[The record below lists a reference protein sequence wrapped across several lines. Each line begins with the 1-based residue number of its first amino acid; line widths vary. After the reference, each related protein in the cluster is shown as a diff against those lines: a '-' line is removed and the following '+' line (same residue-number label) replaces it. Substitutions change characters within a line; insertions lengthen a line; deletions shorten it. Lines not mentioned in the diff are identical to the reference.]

1 MTILKQSKEFDDI
14 QKYEIIVSP
23 DSKRLKD
30 IEGTVLITDFV
41 EYEDEKEDGSVNPI
55 LSIQDEDG
63 NVYKG
68 QSPTFKRS
76 FYQIVDLLNAY
87 PLPIKIICGK
97 SKSDREY
104 IDCILD
110 TKKLREIRR

>member
-1 MTILKQSKEFDDI
+1 MTILNQSKEFDDI
-14 QKYEIIVSP
+14 QKYELIVSP

-30 IEGTVLITDFV
+30 IQGTVLITDFV

-55 LSIQDEDG
+55 LSIQDSYGD
-63 NVYKG
+63 VYKG

-76 FYQIVDLLNAY
+76 FFQIIDLLKDY
-87 PLPIKIICGK
+87 PIPIKIIIGK
-97 SKSDREY
+97 SKSEREY

-110 TKKLREIRR
+110 TKKLRELRE